1 MKAYKPLF
9 VAALGTLVT
18 SERSVSSPESPLVN
32 ISSLN
37 TADQDTYP
45 ADITI
50 ASGTNPDQLV
60 HTSAI
65 KDIDWDKSVCRGRKL
80 LLAMTRD
87 ASQGT
92 RYINPLFTPWDGD
105 LEKEMVEWGW
115 DNWQEHKGWC
125 NFKDNGLSPAL
136 KALGI
141 SDQHVDDKGDN
152 QCWVANHF
160 DGPGVLFNPDD
171 PDDIDDSD
179 DEMLAMDDQYYM
191 DPNGQRKRCTGASYA
206 MGINVPASVL
216 YFISRTGPLEAAKWL
231 WERTPQ
237 SSELPNLRTS
247 SDLAWSLW
255 HKIMWP
261 DHPLSNIRKIFSL
274 YITNEE
280 TNDIVE
286 RALGIGPTDDMKK
299 WPGVSFDSTSEEG
312 LAILGSAN
320 GRAVGYFLAQHK
332 HQLGGDKYVSKMTVF
347 EDENEGNPHATILF
361 WIDDVPSP
369 PPELPEPG
377 APPGD
382 HPMDTSPGMVQS
394 KVVRRRDHGRSI
406 TRKHVIW
413 VGPE

>member
-1 MKAYKPLF
+1 
-9 VAALGTLVT
+9 
-18 SERSVSSPESPLVN
+18 
-32 ISSLN
+32 
-37 TADQDTYP
+37 
-45 ADITI
+45 
-50 ASGTNPDQLV
+50 
-60 HTSAI
+60 
-65 KDIDWDKSVCRGRKL
+65 
-80 LLAMTRD
+80 MTRD

-92 RYINPLFTPWDGD
+92 RYINPLSTPWDGD

-125 NFKDNGLSPAL
+125 NFKENGLSPAL

-171 PDDIDDSD
+171 PEYIDDSD

-206 MGINVPASVL
+206 MGINVPAGVL

-237 SSELPNLRTS
+237 FSELPNLRMS

-286 RALGIGPTDDMKK
+286 KALGIGPTDDMKK
-299 WPGVSFDSTSEEG
+299 WPGVNFDSTSDEG

-382 HPMDTSPGMVQS
+382 HSMDTSLGMVQS
-394 KVVRRRDHGRSI
+394 KVVRRRDHGMSI
-406 TRKHVIW
+406 IRKHVIR